1 MSLYIWLTQFGFI
14 IPQKKIIK
22 KARKYIRTIF
32 FLLSW
37 VLMYSMNHVIL
48 SVLLAFYGELRAMGR
63 QGASGAT

>member
-1 MSLYIWLTQFGFI
+1 MACTFWIHHI
-14 IPQKKIIK
+14 AEKNEK